1 MSLKTA
7 LRQSRVV
14 TFALLAAS
22 VWTILTMIQVYRSL
36 GPLSETVPGQTWAS
50 GVVGLL
56 VLAALLGLFVYAFA
70 EAGDAQPQPTPFSP
84 DE

>member
-22 VWTILTMIQVYRSL
+22 VWTLLTVIEVYRAL
-36 GPLSETVPGQTWAS
+36 GPLGATTPGQTWTS

-56 VLAALLGLFVYAFA
+56 VMVALLGLFVYAFA
-70 EAGDAQPQPTPFSP
+70 EVGDSRPRPTPFSP